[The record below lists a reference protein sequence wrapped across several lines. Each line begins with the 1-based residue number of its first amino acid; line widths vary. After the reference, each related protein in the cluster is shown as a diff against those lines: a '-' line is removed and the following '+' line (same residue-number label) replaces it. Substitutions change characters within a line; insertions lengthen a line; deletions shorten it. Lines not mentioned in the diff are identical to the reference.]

1 GGFGELLW
9 LRGGTGLLAGL
20 LSTCTASFV
29 GDFFPYHRRGSMM
42 GAVLSSYFAALILG
56 VPIGA
61 WLAQAAGWRSVFLL
75 SAATAGLIL
84 VASLLA
90 LPSDSQGRQLAPRGA
105 SERYRE
111 LLKNRQALAAL
122 LVSFL
127 VSGGT
132 LSFLTYIAGHLN
144 QAFALSPVEISSVFL
159 IAGLASA
166 LASPLSG
173 WFSDRWTKRAVFL
186 WTNSALVIPLIA
198 LPYLDWDIPLFL
210 LFFAIGLCIAFRQ
223 TALQTL
229 QTQLAVLEL
238 RGSYLALRNTFSQ
251 LGISFSVFIAGFL
264 YDGPGYTAVV
274 LWAAALTLLASLL
287 LYRWVEEPDP
297 EGAVREYNESRR

>member
-1 GGFGELLW
+1 
-9 LRGGTGLLAGL
+9 
-20 LSTCTASFV
+20 
-29 GDFFPYHRRGSMM
+29 M

-61 WLAQAAGWRSVFLL
+61 WIAEAAGWRSVFLL
-75 SAATAGLIL
+75 SAATAGLL
-84 VASLLA
+84 LTASLLA
-90 LPSDSQGRQLAPRGA
+90 LPSDSQSRQPA
-105 SERYRE
+105 SRSALERYGE
-111 LLKNRQALAAL
+111 LLQRRQASAAL

-132 LSFLTYIAGHLN
+132 LAFLTYIAGHLN
-144 QAFALSPVEISSVFL
+144 QTFGLTPVEISSVFL

-173 WFSDRWTKRAVFL
+173 WFSDRWTKRGVFL
-186 WTNSALVIPLIA
+186 WTNSVLVIPLIV
-198 LPYLDWDIPLFL
+198 LPHLGWDIPLFL
-210 LFFAIGLCIAFRQ
+210 LLFSIGLCIAFRQ

-229 QTQLAVLEL
+229 QTQLATLEL
-238 RGSYLALRNTFSQ
+238 RGSYLALRNSFSQ

-264 YDGPGYTAVV
+264 YDGPGYTGVV

-287 LYRWVEEPDP
+287 LYTWVDEPDQD
-297 EGAVREYNESRR
+297 EK